1 MAMRR
6 QVRRLLWYS
15 RQTVI
20 IAMNTVKSD
29 LFLLDNNN
37 TNDLYDGY
45 IICVGICIR
54 FLKLYFLYHKSIINK
69 VAFRILFQ
77 FSSVA
82 QLCLA
87 LCDPMDRSMPGFPV
101 HLYQM
106 LFLSLFYKF
115 VIVKNKQTRTQFLY
129 TIIHK
134 QLITWPCSPLHIG
147 DFGQHRTY
155 YS

>member
-1 MAMRR
+1 MY
-6 QVRRLLWYS
+6 VYVCIYPLPLES
-15 RQTVI
+15 P
-20 IAMNTVKSD
+20 
-29 LFLLDNNN
+29 FLLPIHPLGCHR
-37 TNDLYDGY
+37 TPEWVPWVIQQLPT
-45 IICVGICIR
+45 
-54 FLKLYFLYHKSIINK
+54 
-69 VAFRILFQ
+69 Q

-87 LCDPMDRSMPGFPV
+87 LCDPMDCSMPGFPV

-134 QLITWPCSPLHIG
+134 QLIT
-147 DFGQHRTY
+147 
-155 YS
+155 